1 MDLNEEINYVMK
13 IVKSLEES
21 NLMIKEVCKTI
32 KNEANKQKR
41 GFVCILLSTLGASLL
56 GNLLSGKSRIRA
68 SEDTIRSSQ
77 DF

>member
-1 MDLNEEINYVMK
+1 MDVNEEINYIMK

-32 KNEANKQKR
+32 KNEANKQEG
-41 GFVCILLSTLGASLL
+41 GFFCILLSTLGTLSTLST
-56 GNLLSGKSRIRA
+56 SGKSRIRA

>member
-1 MDLNEEINYVMK
+1 MDLNEEINYIMK

-21 NLMIKEVCKTI
+21 NLMIKEVCKAI
-32 KNEANKQKR
+32 KNEANKQKG
-41 GFVCILLSTLGASLL
+41 GFVCILLSTLGATLL

-68 SEDTIRSSQ
+68 SEDIIRSSQ

>member
-1 MDLNEEINYVMK
+1 MDLNEEINYIMK

-32 KNEANKQKR
+32 KNKANKQKG
-41 GFVCILLSTLGASLL
+41 GFVCILLSTLGTLST
-56 GNLLSGKSRIRA
+56 SGKSRIRA